1 MLEFCFCSLLQEKA
15 LSCISSGSALFAE
28 VRAMFRD
35 LLHDNLENPTSEPL
49 NYIMDNPILIAFICM
64 GSVWENPL
72 EYKGLSWYK

>member
-1 MLEFCFCSLLQEKA
+1 
-15 LSCISSGSALFAE
+15 
-28 VRAMFRD
+28 MFRD